1 MKALKQLVFT
11 LELSGD
17 EVESFKSALMK
28 IVNVESVLSPNVIKI
43 LDDKETSLLSEIYKN
58 LTSEK

>member
-1 MKALKQLVFT
+1 MKASKQVLFT

-17 EVESFKSALMK
+17 EVEYFKSALMK

-58 LTSEK
+58 ISDGN

>member
-1 MKALKQLVFT
+1 MKAVKQVLFT

-28 IVNVESVLSPNVIKI
+28 IVNVETVLSPNVIKI
-43 LDDKETSLLSEIYKN
+43 LDDNETSLLNEIYKSI
-58 LTSEK
+58 TDGK